1 MSKTMKTIF
10 CDIDGTL
17 LHHHG
22 DLHKQISKEPILLKG
37 AREKLIEWD
46 RKGYNIT
53 LVNGRRESCRRK
65 TEAQMQKTGIFYD
78 KRVLGIGGGD
88 RVLINDRK
96 PDSSRDTVYSIN
108 LDRNAG
114 VENVEL

>member
-1 MSKTMKTIF
+1 MYKR
-10 CDIDGTL
+10 
-17 LHHHG
+17 
-22 DLHKQISKEPILLKG
+22 Q
-37 AREKLIEWD
+37 
-46 RKGYNIT
+46 
-53 LVNGRRESCRRK
+53 
-65 TEAQMQKTGIFYD
+65 IFYD
-78 KRVLGIGGGD
+78 KLVMGIGGGD